1 VTEPVLNLSA
11 TPLAPV
17 NRWTPSRKDELL
29 VAIRR
34 ADVTIEQVCEAHDF
48 SLDEVQGWL
57 RRHRQ
62 HGRNGLSVTK
72 LQRLRA

>member
-1 VTEPVLNLSA
+1 MSALPPNLSR

-17 NRWTPSRKDELL
+17 RRWTPSRKDELL

-34 ADVTIEQVCEAHDF
+34 ADVTIEQVCEVHDL
-48 SLDEVQGWL
+48 SLEEVQGWL
-57 RRHRQ
+57 KRHRQ
-62 HGRNGLSVTK
+62 HGRQGLSITR